1 MAEPRLSIVT
11 CCKGRLQYLKQAL
24 PTFVA
29 QPESEVVVVD
39 YDCPDKT
46 GEWVASHFPDV
57 RLATVTDAPHFNLSR
72 ARNIGAAQARAP
84 WLVICDADDL
94 LAPSFSSDLLRLTA
108 SGTYQ
113 RTLRNTPWGIKQQC
127 VPLACETA
135 TFRSVGGYDDALRGW
150 GIEDLEFIDRL
161 RRAGVREVLGS
172 ATVAETLLQSRAE
185 SRRYYEHD
193 VEISVVINHYYWKI
207 KQRYF
212 ETAGRWFSDQQRY
225 ATYNSVERAVLGS
238 VDDPEATFDI
248 SVAST
253 TAPWSARLRASD
265 VRTFLKQQSDALRQ
279 IEKSVAS

>member
-11 CCKGRLQYLKQAL
+11 CCKGRLRHLKQAL
-24 PTFVA
+24 PTLVA
-29 QPESEVVVVD
+29 QAESEVIVVD

-46 GEWVASHFPDV
+46 REWVAAQFPGV
-57 RLATVTDAPHFNLSR
+57 HVVTVTDAPHFNLSR
-72 ARNIGAAQARAP
+72 ARNIGAAHARAP
-84 WLVICDADDL
+84 WLVICDADDV

-113 RTLRNTPWGIKQQC
+113 RTLRNTQWGLKQQY

-161 RRAGVREVLGS
+161 RRAGIREVLGS
-172 ATVAETLLQSRAE
+172 ATAKSLPQSKAE

-193 VEISVVINHYYWKI
+193 VEVSVVINHYYWKI

-212 ETAGRWFSDQQRY
+212 ETVGRWFSDQQRY
-225 ATYNSVERAVLGS
+225 ATYDSVERAVLGS
-238 VDDPEATFDI
+238 LDDPKATFDI
-248 SVAST
+248 SVAGT
-253 TAPWSARLRASD
+253 TAPWSARLTASD
-265 VRTFLKQQSDALRQ
+265 VRTFLKKQSDALRQ
-279 IEKSVAS
+279 IGEQSPTS

>member
-11 CCKGRLQYLKQAL
+11 CCKGRLRHLKQAL

-29 QPESEVVVVD
+29 QAESEVVVVD
-39 YDCPDKT
+39 FDCPDKT
-46 GEWVASHFPDV
+46 GEWVAAQFPGV
-57 RLATVTDAPHFNLSR
+57 HVVTVTDAPHFNLSR
-72 ARNIGAAQARAP
+72 ARNIGAAHARAP
-84 WLVICDADDL
+84 WLVICDADDV
-94 LAPSFSSDLLRLTA
+94 LAPSFSSELLRLTA

-113 RTLRNTPWGIKQQC
+113 RTLRNTQWGLKQQY

-161 RRAGVREVLGS
+161 RRAGIREVLGS
-172 ATVAETLLQSRAE
+172 ATAKSLPQSKAE

-193 VEISVVINHYYWKI
+193 VEVSVVINHYYWKI

-225 ATYNSVERAVLGS
+225 ATYDSVERAVLGS
-238 VDDPEATFDI
+238 LDGPEATFDI
-248 SVAST
+248 SVAGT
-253 TAPWSARLRASD
+253 TAPWSARLTASD
-265 VRTFLKQQSDALRQ
+265 VRTFLKKQSDALRQ
-279 IEKSVAS
+279 IGEQSPTS